1 MKNFWFDLLFV
12 ALTLWPCV
20 VLLRRLGLKVA
31 MVGVLLFSLV
41 IPLLGH
47 MLLAVYMATQ
57 RWPNFPALPKPQP
70 RVKL

>member
-12 ALTLWPCV
+12 VLTLWPCV
-20 VLLRRLGLKVA
+20 VLLRRLGLKVH
-31 MVGVLLFSLV
+31 MVAVLLFSLV

-57 RWPNFPALPKPQP
+57 PWPHFPALPKPQP